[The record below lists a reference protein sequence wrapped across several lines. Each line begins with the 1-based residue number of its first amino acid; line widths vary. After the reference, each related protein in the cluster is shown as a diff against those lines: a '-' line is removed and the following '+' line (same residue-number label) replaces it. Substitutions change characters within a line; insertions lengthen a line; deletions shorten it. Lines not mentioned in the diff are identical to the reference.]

1 MLTFRGNREPEN
13 VLACQRSLEISPVA
27 TQRMHGR
34 TLQGLILICQ
44 CTHSSS
50 MYIIR
55 YFVPMGPLAFHN
67 SCVQGQR
74 SHTITDIPAQFLLKK
89 KCWHCTFLQTMNM
102 LNFYISLVSC
112 AHFFNKDITSR
123 LHVIFKERWLHLQI
137 IFVSAKLLD
146 VLYNRMLGH
155 FFSHISADRSRQPK
169 YELYRTLP
177 NCFLSL
183 NLTRP

>member
-74 SHTITDIPAQFLLKK
+74 SHTVTDIPAQFLLKK
-89 KCWHCTFLQTMNM
+89 KMLALYVSSNHEYVEFLHFTGFMCTFLQ
-102 LNFYISLVSC
+102 
-112 AHFFNKDITSR
+112 
-123 LHVIFKERWLHLQI
+123 
-137 IFVSAKLLD
+137 
-146 VLYNRMLGH
+146 
-155 FFSHISADRSRQPK
+155 
-169 YELYRTLP
+169 
-177 NCFLSL
+177 
-183 NLTRP
+183 

>member
-74 SHTITDIPAQFLLKK
+74 SHTVTLEDH
-89 KCWHCTFLQTMNM
+89 W
-102 LNFYISLVSC
+102 YSS
-112 AHFFNKDITSR
+112 AHFFNNDITSR
-123 LHVIFKERWLHLQI
+123 LHVTFKERWLHLQI